1 MRKTAYEIENVKK
14 REGGQGITFS
24 LSPELEYVDGH
35 LVFARVLLADNS
47 FIEHHMEY
55 DDRGN
60 LRRYFN
66 TDGFSALYTH
76 NGCDAVSEFR
86 TEDGTVRVF
95 EFDENG
101 NIVKETNEDGKI
113 RQFKFSSDADNHI
126 NECTKIDFD
135 GAESKTIVTKY
146 GQYEESNDRKIFT
159 ITAAADGPI
168 DIDLH
173 KTGSLEDFNYCVEM
187 AHHDNGTI
195 AGRIKFDRE
204 SRIINQTTYEYIQI
218 HGESYLRNELSDN
231 LKSADP
237 LNTASYNYD
246 RSGKLIHKFINNVDF
261 WYVYD
266 KGGNVLMVISDDGY
280 YSLNTYD
287 GCGRRISYRDSLGI
301 TKWYTYL
308 NDSDDKI
315 LIYKENDYNR
325 RTLVHHFYNSNGIE
339 ERRQVIK
346 DDYNVTDM
354 KFDYYP
360 DGQIK
365 SSTDITNGD
374 WINFEYDD
382 AGNCVH
388 IFTSDGLDET
398 YQYKNGKLIYHTINE
413 DFSEENMWENGNL
426 MLRKVS
432 CVGIADFIQK
442 FVYVGDSEVEC
453 YTYSI

>member
-1 MRKTAYEIENVKK
+1 MRRTGSETENVKK
-14 REGGQGITFS
+14 REEGQGINFS
-24 LSPELEYVDGH
+24 LKPELEYVDGH

-60 LRRYFN
+60 LKRYFN
-66 TDGFSALYTH
+66 TDGFGALYTH
-76 NGCDAVSEFR
+76 NDCDAVSEFR
-86 TEDGTVRVF
+86 TEDGNIRLF

-101 NIVKETNEDGKI
+101 SIVKETNEDGKI

-126 NECTKIDFD
+126 NECAKIDFD
-135 GAESKTIVTKY
+135 GAASKTIVTKY

-173 KTGSLEDFNYCVEM
+173 KTGSLQDFNYRVET
-187 AHHDNGTI
+187 AHHDNGSI
-195 AGRIKFDRE
+195 ATRTKFDRE

-237 LNTASYNYD
+237 LNTTSYNYD
-246 RSGKLIHKFINNVDF
+246 RSGNLIHKFINNVNF
-261 WYVYD
+261 WYVRD

-280 YSLNTYD
+280 YSLNNYD
-287 GCGRRISYRDSLGI
+287 SCGRRISYRDSLGI
-301 TKWYTYL
+301 AKWYTYI

-315 LIYKENDYNR
+315 FTYKENEYNR

-339 ERRQVIK
+339 ERRRVIK
-346 DDYNVTDM
+346 DDHSVIDM
-354 KFDYYP
+354 KFEYYP

-365 SSTDITNGD
+365 SSTDVTNGE
-374 WINFEYDD
+374 WISFEYDD
-382 AGNCVH
+382 DGNCVH
-388 IFTSDGLDET
+388 IFTSDGLEEN
-398 YQYKNGKLIYHTINE
+398 YRYKNGKLIYHTINE

-426 MLRKVS
+426 MFRKVS